1 MQAEQAARTAP
12 GRARRQ
18 AARSRDSRMES
29 MLAWAVVVAVHA
41 ALFWFASELLMP
53 PPRAAADDDDPVLV
67 WLLPAI
73 VPAAA
78 PMPRADAAPLSPEVP
93 PAAAAPRARP
103 RSSPVVVPPVQAPAS
118 DAGLTAVE
126 IAAVAEPAAT
136 SPAPSPPASAPRAPW
151 DAPPPAAKPFAGRSP
166 PLPGQGAQ
174 RFRMQPPRSIAAT
187 VERIG
192 RMFGGGGL
200 SDCAE
205 TRKNIRD
212 LAVLGAEAV
221 AQEVKEER
229 RNCGN

>member
-1 MQAEQAARTAP
+1 
-12 GRARRQ
+12 
-18 AARSRDSRMES
+18 
-29 MLAWAVVVAVHA
+29 
-41 ALFWFASELLMP
+41 
-53 PPRAAADDDDPVLV
+53 
-67 WLLPAI
+67 
-73 VPAAA
+73 
-78 PMPRADAAPLSPEVP
+78 
-93 PAAAAPRARP
+93 
-103 RSSPVVVPPVQAPAS
+103 
-118 DAGLTAVE
+118 
-126 IAAVAEPAAT
+126 

-151 DAPPPAAKPFAGRSP
+151 DAPPPAAKPFASRSP

-205 TRKNIRD
+205 TRNNIRD

-221 AQEVKEER
+221 AQDVEEER

>member
-1 MQAEQAARTAP
+1 MQAEQAARAAP
-12 GRARRQ
+12 GRAMRQ
-18 AARSRDSRMES
+18 AGRSRDSRLES

-41 ALFWFASELLMP
+41 ALFWLASKLLMP
-53 PPRAAADDDDPVLV
+53 PQRAAADDDDPVLV
-67 WLLPAI
+67 WLPPAMAPAG
-73 VPAAA
+73 VPT
-78 PMPRADAAPLSPEVP
+78 PRVEAAPLSREAP
-93 PAAAAPRARP
+93 PASAAPRSRP
-103 RSSPVVVPPVQAPAS
+103 RSSPVVAPPAQAPAS
-118 DAGLTAVE
+118 DTGLTAVE
-126 IAAVAEPAAT
+126 IAPVGEAAAT
-136 SPAPSPPASAPRAPW
+136 LPASTPSASAPRAPW
-151 DAPPPAAKPFAGRSP
+151 DAPPPVAKPFASRSP

-192 RMFGGGGL
+192 RMFGGGGP

-221 AQEVKEER
+221 AQELEEER